1 MLLMTG
7 TVYTDEHLKNH
18 LFLQFLFE
26 KNKEAIIKRYSI
38 NAYSVLRSGTGVWFY
53 DFLPAFLV
61 SGYMYN
67 LSSERK
73 NGGLRFM
80 MVRESISTYCL
91 SKLLSLMISGAV
103 ITFSAGAIYA
113 GVVFGMFP
121 GKKVMDEYMIQTYP
135 VIYGNGSLESIIIVW
150 LFEMFI
156 LGALAVVPGYLAGIF
171 FNDRYMLIC
180 VPILI
185 NYVYSQVLQKIEMIF
200 AEKEKYDIYDKTG
213 PYKLSN
219 LFYRFGSVRW
229 RKTIILYLSFT
240 IILYIC
246 FCMVVKRHRKRGI
259 YA

>member
-1 MLLMTG
+1 
-7 TVYTDEHLKNH
+7 
-18 LFLQFLFE
+18 
-26 KNKEAIIKRYSI
+26 
-38 NAYSVLRSGTGVWFY
+38 
-53 DFLPAFLV
+53 
-61 SGYMYN
+61 
-67 LSSERK
+67 
-73 NGGLRFM
+73 
-80 MVRESISTYCL
+80 
-91 SKLLSLMISGAV
+91 
-103 ITFSAGAIYA
+103 
-113 GVVFGMFP
+113 
-121 GKKVMDEYMIQTYP
+121 MIQTYP

-246 FCMVVKRHRKRGI
+246 FCLVVQRHRKRGI